1 MTVQQ
6 KLQSSQDHEVQ
17 NAKLKET
24 LEEYKSEFA
33 QVKNQGESLSLSSL
47 SLFLLLPSIPNP
59 SCSLC
64 PYPPHLIH
72 FCAVAAEVTINR
84 LREKL
89 KEMEGDQKQKM
100 AVRVMVEGRAEW
112 ENTFFSCFSV

>member
-33 QVKNQGESLSLSSL
+33 QVKNQGESLT
-47 SLFLLLPSIPNP
+47 LLTPL
-59 SCSLC
+59 
-64 PYPPHLIH
+64 YP
-72 FCAVAAEVTINR
+72 
-84 LREKL
+84 
-89 KEMEGDQKQKM
+89 
-100 AVRVMVEGRAEW
+100 
-112 ENTFFSCFSV
+112 